1 MLERQ
6 QGGLSILPEREG
18 GSSQCPART
27 NLRGGRCPDCVP
39 TGEQDFDDPRPDE
52 VVGVGDAQGGG
63 GHRAL
68 TPSPFFLSGRWC
80 RWANGFVRERANRGK
95 HLSSGSGKKW
105 YSEVEEMTQDTS
117 GSWHLKAVAL
127 ARLVCC
133 SSILAL
139 WSSEVSATRCPRAG
153 A

>member
-6 QGGLSILPEREG
+6 QGGLSIPPEREG
-18 GSSQCPART
+18 GNSQCLART
-27 NLRGGRCPDCVP
+27 NLRGGRCPNYVP

-80 RWANGFVRERANRGK
+80 RRANGFIRERANRGK